1 MEQPRISDFEVT
13 RHMVSSINDVTT
25 LIQPTPFPW
34 ELWSSG
40 GRYDPDANSNLPPGN
55 RGTVDIGSPNNS
67 TNDLKRQIVYGVNAN
82 DLAFFPNGVLK
93 FNEQGF
99 LYLNGDTGISA
110 GIEASLKSIIGEVR
124 AIPIFIDVSGPGNNA
139 EYTMVKFVGR
149 DESW

>member
-1 MEQPRISDFEVT
+1 MRCAAYPNSTSEHDGFLDQRRYNPYSTNTISLGNDGVPEVD
-13 RHMVSSINDVTT
+13 I
-25 LIQPTPFPW
+25 
-34 ELWSSG
+34 
-40 GRYDPDANSNLPPGN
+40 YPDANSNLPPGN

-124 AIPIFIDVSGPGNNA
+124 AIPIFIDVSGPS
-139 EYTMVKFVGR
+139 R
-149 DESW
+149 